1 MVEIHISYY
10 QFLTILTCHVTVP
23 QSISLQYGNFTTG
36 IKDTSVFD
44 IPDYCNEDLSTFK
57 CTPYQWQAVANV
69 KFGEGSGAWHGKL
82 NVSVDFIKRI
92 EAYDGYAGPDENGS
106 NKRFKLVK
114 IFDQVGMTLKPSLSI
129 FLFVL
134 PLCTCNVCRLL
145 YQLCKNYTVD
155 ITIDRTRPLEP
166 SIYNRKR

>member
-1 MVEIHISYY
+1 MVKIHISYY
-10 QFLTILTCHVTVP
+10 QFLTILMCHVTVP

-36 IKDTSVFD
+36 IQDTSVFD
-44 IPDYCNEDLSTFK
+44 IPDYCNEHLTTFK

-129 FLFVL
+129 SFICPYVH
-134 PLCTCNVCRLL
+134 VYRLL
-145 YQLCKNYTVD
+145 YQLCKNYTLD
-155 ITIDRTRPLEP
+155 
-166 SIYNRKR
+166 IYNYRPHPTLGTKHLQ